1 MNTQEAQKRF
11 NEAYELLKWR
21 HIVEKQDDLA
31 AIMGTSRPNV
41 SAALAGKPA
50 VLTANFIKRFHRS
63 FPNIFNLDWL
73 LNGDGEMLQDSKNEI
88 EPQPIDHS
96 SLVNALI
103 AAKDETIATLRQ
115 QLSTLQQQLDDKDTI
130 IRLLR
135 SNYNSINQPLD
146 NAAENIN

>member
-1 MNTQEAQKRF
+1 MNTQDAQKRI

-21 HIVEKQDDLA
+21 HIIEKQEDLA
-31 AIMGTSRPNV
+31 TIMGTSRPNV

-50 VLTANFIKRFHRS
+50 FLTINFIKRFHRS
-63 FPNIFNLDWL
+63 FPSLFNLDWL
-73 LNGDGEMLQDSKNEI
+73 LKGEGEMLQESKNEL

-115 QLSTLQQQLDDKDTI
+115 QLTILQQQLEDKDTI

-135 SNYNSINQPLD
+135 SHYDTTNGSLPA
-146 NAAENIN
+146 AAEP

>member
-1 MNTQEAQKRF
+1 MNTQDAQKRI

-21 HIVEKQDDLA
+21 HIIEKQEDLA
-31 AIMGTSRPNV
+31 SIMGTSRPNV

-50 VLTANFIKRFHRS
+50 FLTINFIKRFYRS
-63 FPNIFNLDWL
+63 FPNLFNLDWL
-73 LNGDGEMLQDSKNEI
+73 LKGEGEMLQESKNEI

>member
-1 MNTQEAQKRF
+1 MNTRKDRLQEVFDYLRNRAFVHTKKDF
-11 NEAYELLKWR
+11 ALK
-21 HIVEKQDDLA
+21 VGQTLPA
-31 AIMGTSRPNV
+31 MY
-41 SAALAGKPA
+41 SAFGGNADY
-50 VLTANFIKRFHRS
+50 LTDSLMRRICQS

-73 LNGDGEMLQDSKNEI
+73 LKGEGEMLQDSKNEL

-115 QLSTLQQQLDDKDTI
+115 QLTILQQQLEDKDTI

>member
-1 MNTQEAQKRF
+1 MNTQDAQRRI

-21 HIVEKQDDLA
+21 HIIEKQEDLA
-31 AIMGTSRPNV
+31 SIMGTSRPNV

-50 VLTANFIKRFHRS
+50 FLTINFIKRFYRS
-63 FPNIFNLDWL
+63 FPNIFNLEWL
-73 LNGDGEMLQDSKNEI
+73 LKGEGEMLQESKNDI

-115 QLSTLQQQLDDKDTI
+115 QLTILQQQLEDKDAI

-135 SNYNSINQPLD
+135 SHYDTRNGSLPA
-146 NAAENIN
+146 AAEP